1 MIRAGLLAVL
11 AASMCDRTAAS
22 TTTASEAAAVPVTAP
37 AEGVN
42 EVRGPTPPIPSAAM
56 VEQMLAQRVLD
67 HPRVSPYLHTEVAAN
82 VPLRVAAAPEL
93 AQGAARLKVAGQAV
107 QVVAAAEAR
116 VVFTGN
122 ERIGPAKQR
131 VRFEIPPEGVVG
143 HVDLELADNV
153 WQVVDASVV
162 ER

>member
-1 MIRAGLLAVL
+1 MIRAGLLASL
-11 AASMCDRTAAS
+11 ALFGCDRPPA
-22 TTTASEAAAVPVTAP
+22 TTAGSEPAPAPVATP

-42 EVRGPTPPIPSAAM
+42 DVRGPTPPIPSAAM

-67 HPRVSPYLHTEVAAN
+67 HPRVRPYLHTEVAAN

-93 AQGAARLKVAGQAV
+93 AQGVARLEVAGQVV

-153 WQVVDASVV
+153 WQAVDASVV